1 MQSWRVDLNNPNM
14 NGQTLPGL
22 RGEEVCRGLQDLN
35 AEGTRLLTGLGT
47 HFSMKPW
54 GPFWTWAPEAES
66 ELVRGGSGRHR
77 VVLGWS
83 WELLRHFRD
92 LFFPVKSLTQTLE
105 IYYFIEFKA
114 FNTSKDNVKRPI
126 RTYLGHNF

>member
-1 MQSWRVDLNNPNM
+1 MLQEDRMEKSVQSWRVDLNDPNM

-54 GPFWTWAPEAES
+54 GLFWTWAPEAES

-83 WELLRHFRD
+83 WERLRHFRD
-92 LFFPVKSLTQTLE
+92 LFFPVYCVWFSSAD
-105 IYYFIEFKA
+105 Y
-114 FNTSKDNVKRPI
+114 
-126 RTYLGHNF
+126 